1 MKDTKTAE
9 TRCHNVM
16 RGKPIG
22 AIGLDYRQPE
32 KVSTMTMEGR
42 ASSPVQVERKGAS
55 SRGILYCDV
64 SVNVT
69 TGCPSP
75 YGPSAVTCTAPALA
89 GKVSTTEATPEVFVV
104 TSRLDSVP
112 ESVVKNMSA
121 PLPRFHPIS
130 LALK

>member
-1 MKDTKTAE
+1 MSCGE
-9 TRCHNVM
+9 SHRC
-16 RGKPIG
+16 
-22 AIGLDYRQPE
+22 YRIRLPAARE
-32 KVSTMTMEGR
+32 SFHHDHGGTGVL
-42 ASSPVQVERKGAS
+42 AVQVERKGAS

-121 PLPRFHPIS
+121 PAPEVPPDFPGAKVTERVRFVPGAP
-130 LALK
+130 L